1 MAALVVAL
9 AAAATSAAVALALA
23 PLLAVLQTRRRHPPL
38 PSQPLR

>member
-23 PLLAVLQTRRRHPPL
+23 PLLAVHQTRRRHPPL